1 MEREFLAVAEIA
13 KQLNVSIAQT
23 YRLIA
28 ARKVPGAKVAGVI
41 RIPRIAWERWLAEQ
55 AAAALANCNGVEARK
70 AR

>member
-13 KQLNVSIAQT
+13 KRLNVSVAQA

-28 ARKVPGAKVAGVI
+28 RGKVPGAKVAGVI
-41 RIPRIAWERWLAEQ
+41 RVPRTAWERWLAEQ
-55 AAAALANCNGVEARK
+55 ADAALANCNGVEARK